1 MKARIAFQSP
11 EQNVRW
17 PQNFSLR
24 AGIRADKQNFII
36 RGNSHGFCF
45 ARRFFS
51 WAGHAL
57 DFGPSKI
64 DEGQSPP
71 QMKET
76 KIAFLILCVQI
87 GRSRKQEHQF
97 LHLDLQVKQI
107 KNERL
112 WKSSFGFCSANQHI
126 KHGFLHFCLA
136 RVFPATF
143 LNFGHQAALQFE
155 QLVDAKYRNPSHS
168 EISVFFFQNGES
180 KHCFCFYG
188 QNRKNYFK
196 KRCFQ
201 SKESMI
207 LEISP

>member
-1 MKARIAFQSP
+1 
-11 EQNVRW
+11 
-17 PQNFSLR
+17 
-24 AGIRADKQNFII
+24 
-36 RGNSHGFCF
+36 
-45 ARRFFS
+45 
-51 WAGHAL
+51 
-57 DFGPSKI
+57 
-64 DEGQSPP
+64 
-71 QMKET
+71 MKET

-87 GRSRKQEHQF
+87 GKSRKQEHQL

-107 KNERL
+107 KKLKTLKIKFRFL
-112 WKSSFGFCSANQHI
+112 LCKSTHQTWIFAFLSCSC
-126 KHGFLHFCLA
+126 FS
-136 RVFPATF
+136 ATF

-168 EISVFFFQNGES
+168 EISVFFQNGES

>member
-24 AGIRADKQNFII
+24 ARIRADKQNFII

-57 DFGPSKI
+57 GFGPSQI

-76 KIAFLILCVQI
+76 KIAFLILCAN
-87 GRSRKQEHQF
+87 RKAPKTRASVF
-97 LHLDLQVKQI
+97 A
-107 KNERL
+107 
-112 WKSSFGFCSANQHI
+112 FGFASQTNQKMKDFENQVSVLLCKSTHQTWIFAFLSCSC
-126 KHGFLHFCLA
+126 FS
-136 RVFPATF
+136 ATF

-168 EISVFFFQNGES
+168 EISVFFS
-180 KHCFCFYG
+180 K
-188 QNRKNYFK
+188 R
-196 KRCFQ
+196 R
-201 SKESMI
+201 I
-207 LEISP
+207 